1 MNLAHGIYE
10 LIHETATDTP
20 PWDHLTPKEQAA
32 FTASTEALAHSLT
45 VILSTRAI
53 PEGGAHVVQGR

>member
-1 MNLAHGIYE
+1 MTLANRIYN
-10 LIHETATDTP
+10 LIHESTADTP
-20 PWDHLTPKEQAA
+20 AWDNLTPQEQAA

-53 PEGGAHVVQGR
+53 PEGDAHVVQGR